1 MNEPR
6 RPPRAAQ
13 AHASQQQAARAAAAA
28 AHVDTHYHTD
38 SESTSGTLTAT
49 EAPKDDDKDNDSRH
63 GLSKIR
69 HMVLVGSMFLTLFLP
84 ALDQTIVSTALPKIM
99 TSLGSAGGPS
109 SNSGYTWVGSGYALT
124 QAVVMP
130 LFGQASEV
138 FGRKWAFVA
147 AISVFMAGSGLCG
160 AAQDVAM
167 LVAARMVQGVG
178 AGGITALVIIL
189 IGDLVGTRK
198 RGKYQG
204 FIGATWAVASAL
216 GPVLSG
222 VLADHISWRWCF
234 LINLPICLVCLI
246 ITVLFLNMSR
256 PSKSIREAIKTLD
269 FVGILAIGA
278 ATVLVLLAFEWASLG
293 TPWSSPQVLI
303 SLVTAALSL
312 GFFIYAETK
321 ATKPVIPLRFFTHP
335 TRIGA
340 YLAAFFHAIAYM
352 GLNYYLPI
360 YFQAVRGQT
369 PSQSGISMLPL
380 VLMFGIA
387 STGAGYLITATKKYQ
402 TLICGSF
409 LVATMGC
416 GMLVH
421 LNRST
426 STAVTVV
433 LLLIAGVGVAPN
445 FNSLLI
451 PIHASFDDSSDNSDI
466 AMSAAAYSF
475 VRTIGLS
482 MGISVSGLVCFG
494 ELQKLD
500 KAQSAAGG
508 MSISQLIDSVGSM
521 TGEEREVTVRVF
533 ETAMTHVFIEVA
545 AVMGAGMFASFLI
558 RKHKLGEKVRSDHKI
573 RMGPVRKTGGQTLS
587 EMNSDA
593 TLRERC

>member
-13 AHASQQQAARAAAAA
+13 AHATTTTQPHA
-28 AHVDTHYHTD
+28 VDHQYHTD

-49 EAPKDDDKDNDSRH
+49 EPPKDDDTNSRH
-63 GLSKIR
+63 GLTKIR
-69 HMVLVGSMFLTLFLP
+69 HIVLVGSLFMTLFLP

-99 TSLGSAGGPS
+99 TSLGGAS

-147 AISVFMAGSGLCG
+147 AISIFMAGSCLCG
-160 AAQDVAM
+160 ASQDVSM
-167 LVAARMVQGVG
+167 LIASRMVQGMG

-269 FVGILAIGA
+269 IVGILAIGA
-278 ATVLVLLAFEWASLG
+278 ATVLVLLTFEWTSLG
-293 TPWSSPQVLI
+293 TSWSAPQVLI

-340 YLAAFFHAIAYM
+340 YLAAFFHAVGYM

-421 LNRST
+421 LNKST
-426 STAVTVV
+426 STAITVV

-466 AMSAAAYSF
+466 AMSASAYSF
-475 VRTIGLS
+475 IRTIGLS
-482 MGISVSGLVCFG
+482 MGISISGLVCFD

-500 KAQSAAGG
+500 AGSTKG
-508 MSISQLIDSVGSM
+508 MSISQLIDSVATM
-521 TGEEREVTVRVF
+521 TGQEREVTVGVF

-573 RMGPVRKTGGQTLS
+573 QMVPVKKAGGQTLS

>member
-13 AHASQQQAARAAAAA
+13 TAHAAQAQ
-28 AHVDTHYHTD
+28 HHHDTHYHTD

-49 EAPKDDDKDNDSRH
+49 EPPKDDDSTQPRH
-63 GLSKIR
+63 GLTRIR
-69 HMVLVGSMFLTLFLP
+69 HIILVGSLFFTLFLP

-99 TSLGSAGGPS
+99 TSLGGAS

-147 AISVFMAGSGLCG
+147 AIAVFMAGSALCG
-160 AAQDVAM
+160 ASQDVSM
-167 LVAARMVQGVG
+167 LIASRMVQGVG

-256 PSKSIREAIKTLD
+256 PSKSIREAIRTLD
-269 FVGILAIGA
+269 IVGILAIGT
-278 ATVLVLLAFEWASLG
+278 ATVLVLLAFEWTSLG
-293 TPWSSPQVLI
+293 TSWSAPQVLI

-340 YLAAFFHAIAYM
+340 YLAAFFHAVGYM

-360 YFQAVRGQT
+360 YFQAVKGQT

-421 LNRST
+421 LNKST

-451 PIHASFDDSSDNSDI
+451 PIHASFDDTSDNSDI
-466 AMSAAAYSF
+466 AMSASAYSF
-475 VRTIGLS
+475 IRTIGLS
-482 MGISVSGLVCFG
+482 MGISISGLVCFD
-494 ELQKLD
+494 ELQKLNTGP
-500 KAQSAAGG
+500 AGE
-508 MSISQLIDSVGSM
+508 MSISQLIDSVGTM
-521 TGEEREVTVRVF
+521 TGREREATVGVF

-558 RKHKLGEKVRSDHKI
+558 RKHKLGERVRSDHKI
-573 RMGPVRKTGGQTLS
+573 QMAPVKKAGGHQTLS
-587 EMNSDA
+587 EMNSEA